1 MRSSTTS
8 TRGTRAPRAGGIPCA
23 PAPRPISPSSS
34 APGSAARSAT
44 ELQGGRR
51 PPSLLRFANSLP
63 SSVLLIEGGYGK
75 LGARLRVR
83 RPGSLMPEPLGSRPA
98 EQIDPLLHEL
108 GQTAG
113 MVRIQA
119 VGRGLG
125 SRVAIGLEPRFVPG
139 QHVPD
144 LREGKPAGH
153 DHVPGAEGPRA
164 GQPSKATMV
173 AGTSQ

>member
-1 MRSSTTS
+1 MRRY
-8 TRGTRAPRAGGIPCA
+8 RGRYRPRA
-23 PAPRPISPSSS
+23 R
-34 APGSAARSAT
+34 RR
-44 ELQGGRR
+44 GRR
-51 PPSLLRFANSLP
+51 LARPLSSKGAGGPLP

-75 LGARLRVR
+75 LGARRRVR
-83 RPGSLMPEPLGSRPA
+83 RPGSLVPEPLGSRPA

-139 QHVPD
+139 QHVLD

-153 DHVPGAEGPRA
+153 DPVPAAARAESWPTLEGHDGCGNQSVVRA
-164 GQPSKATMV
+164 GPFVPYEIRAPRIT
-173 AGTSQ
+173 